1 MYYNYSSSSIINLT
15 QWTIKIIFIW
25 RDEYHAV
32 YRQFYFAG
40 EIKYI
45 VIIAPNNMAAM
56 NYIFEELCEL
66 VRLL

>member
-1 MYYNYSSSSIINLT
+1 M
-15 QWTIKIIFIW
+15 FIW